1 MATARERALIVK
13 VARMYYEQNMSQDQ
27 IARALLTSR
36 SNVSR
41 ILSVAKQRGIVEIK
55 IIEEARR
62 ETEIEEL
69 LMSRFG
75 LRGAMVAKV
84 PRGTSD
90 YKAVGQ
96 LAVGSFLNHL
106 KPRVRVAVSWGRSIQ
121 AMVDALEPESR
132 PDLTFIPI
140 MGHDRNSIDSLGR
153 GADSLAGR
161 EVQCAVPDS
170 ARPHDRAVA
179 RYQDCADARAER
191 RCGYRFR

>member
-55 IIEEARR
+55 IIEESRR

-75 LRGAMVAKV
+75 LRAAMVAKV
-84 PRGTSD
+84 PKGTSD
-90 YKAVGQ
+90 
-96 LAVGSFLNHL
+96 
-106 KPRVRVAVSWGRSIQ
+106 
-121 AMVDALEPESR
+121 
-132 PDLTFIPI
+132 
-140 MGHDRNSIDSLGR
+140 
-153 GADSLAGR
+153 
-161 EVQCAVPDS
+161 
-170 ARPHDRAVA
+170 
-179 RYQDCADARAER
+179 
-191 RCGYRFR
+191 